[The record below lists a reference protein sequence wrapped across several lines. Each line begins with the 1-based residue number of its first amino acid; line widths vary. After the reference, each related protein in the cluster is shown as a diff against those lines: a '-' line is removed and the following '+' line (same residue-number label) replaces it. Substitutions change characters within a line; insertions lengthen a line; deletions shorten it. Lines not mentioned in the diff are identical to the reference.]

1 MAIGGW
7 DDEKPELLIDEPE
20 EPEKLIEYR
29 PEEPVIDES
38 IPEVVK
44 PEPRYI
50 VEPEPEYEPI
60 DSLRNESVVG
70 KYEIDGYEGRRNDWH
85 YVTIE
90 LVDEEL
96 G

>member
-60 DSLRNESVVG
+60 DPLKNESVVG